1 MASSSGM
8 FFSALV
14 RVRRETLFIVDS
26 GIMNLERRVFASGR
40 ASTMAVIR
48 SPRRLLNARTAAAG
62 FTSPSLSVLGL
73 EGVQRDTRE

>member
-1 MASSSGM
+1 MASSSAM
-8 FFSALV
+8 FFSSLA
-14 RVRRETLFIVDS
+14 RHDTTTLFIVDL
-26 GIMNLERRVFASGR
+26 GIMNLEKRVFASGR

-62 FTSPSLSVLGL
+62 LTSPSLSVLGL